1 MNRTR
6 RCTRPLWI
14 VNSARDQS
22 PSFAAPLFSNTCT
35 KYCPLGFG
43 LSLDPHDHMVCP
55 SLFVVNPSAMGF
67 HDHLN
72 LMANQNQRRNHQYVI
87 LVAMMGD
94 GETNKK
100 KTAGNTAIFGGGCR
114 LTRPLGA
121 RELPGLGRSDWL
133 DHSSPRLW
141 RSGRRPHG
149 ENSSKTPGRN
159 CGV

>member
-1 MNRTR
+1 
-6 RCTRPLWI
+6 
-14 VNSARDQS
+14 
-22 PSFAAPLFSNTCT
+22 
-35 KYCPLGFG
+35 
-43 LSLDPHDHMVCP
+43 MVI
-55 SLFVVNPSAMGF
+55 

-87 LVAMMGD
+87 LVAVMGD

-100 KTAGNTAIFGGGCR
+100 KTAGSTTIFGGGCR

-141 RSGRRPHG
+141 RSGRRPPG
-149 ENSSKTPGRN
+149 EISSKTPGRN